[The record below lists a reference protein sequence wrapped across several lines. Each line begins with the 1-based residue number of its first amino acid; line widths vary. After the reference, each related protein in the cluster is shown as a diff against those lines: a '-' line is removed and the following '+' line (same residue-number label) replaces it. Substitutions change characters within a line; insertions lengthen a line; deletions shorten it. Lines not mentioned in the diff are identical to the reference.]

1 MQKRDAIQAAPGDRI
16 GYLRK
21 QRGLKQSQ
29 LAERLGIRSSRLC
42 QIERGKVNPNFMTL
56 FSLAE
61 MIIIMNQCLSL
72 GEP

>member
-1 MQKRDAIQAAPGDRI
+1 MQKRDAIQAALGDRI

-29 LAERLGIRSSRLC
+29 LAGRSGISSSRLC
-42 QIERGKVNPNFMTL
+42 QIERGKANPSFMTL